1 MALIDALHMATRAM
15 DAQRSGIE
23 VAGHN
28 ISNVNTPGY
37 ARRVLDLRPSA
48 PLTAGS
54 AGSGVDAIGVRALRD
69 VFIERRLLQALP
81 SEARE
86 AAIADGLAVVEA
98 LLGAPGG
105 SIDGALTQFFDAFAG
120 LAADPTSPAARQ
132 DVISRAQSLANAF
145 ATLSTQLNAARQD
158 ADLSIRDGIDE
169 VNRLAANIA
178 ELNQSI
184 AQTSE
189 PSTKAFFRDRQ
200 QAEVDRL
207 AELIDISTMA
217 RGDGG
222 IDITFGNGRSLV
234 IGANPHLLSAIP
246 SPPNGLVAI
255 QNDGATV
262 TSEITSG
269 RVGGA
274 LQVRDVLLPDYL
286 TRLDTL
292 AFEVVEEVNALH
304 TAGFDLD
311 GNAAGVFFTALG
323 ATAGAAGAMA
333 LDPTLA
339 ANGRLVAAATTLES
353 IRDALFS
360 SFSTRVAG
368 TYVFSGIA
376 STQPPYVKNPDGT
389 VAAYQGNAGTASI
402 DIDRAVSV
410 QATFSADAI
419 LRGSDA
425 ANLFS
430 ELDNLAAAIRA
441 GDVTGIDAGRDALD
455 RAFERAVATQAQ
467 VGISLRSID
476 TGRVQID
483 ARRRASTQE
492 VSRHEDANLAKTVTD
507 LAAADTAY
515 QAAIGALGRTSQ
527 LSLLDY
533 LR

>member
-1 MALIDALHMATRAM
+1 VRLSANAAIRSALLDLERTNTILAERQRDLASGRRIHTASDDPGGAAAAVRGRAEIGNL
-15 DAQRSGIE
+15 DR
-23 VAGHN
+23 
-28 ISNVNTPGY
+28 Y
-37 ARRVLDLRPSA
+37 ARASDSLESRLSVVDSVLSDLVSHI
-48 PLTAGS
+48 TA
-54 AGSGVDAIGVRALRD
+54 AK
-69 VFIERRLLQALP
+69 
-81 SEARE
+81 
-86 AAIADGLAVVEA
+86 
-98 LLGAPGG
+98 
-105 SIDGALTQFFDAFAG
+105 
-120 LAADPTSPAARQ
+120 TS
-132 DVISRAQSLANAF
+132 
-145 ATLSTQLNAARQD
+145 
-158 ADLSIRDGIDE
+158 
-169 VNRLAANIA
+169 
-178 ELNQSI
+178 
-184 AQTSE
+184 
-189 PSTKAFFRDRQ
+189 
-200 QAEVDRL
+200 
-207 AELIDISTMA
+207 
-217 RGDGG
+217 
-222 IDITFGNGRSLV
+222 
-234 IGANPHLLSAIP
+234 
-246 SPPNGLVAI
+246 
-255 QNDGATV
+255 
-262 TSEITSG
+262 
-269 RVGGA
+269 
-274 LQVRDVLLPDYL
+274 
-286 TRLDTL
+286 
-292 AFEVVEEVNALH
+292 
-304 TAGFDLD
+304 
-311 GNAAGVFFTALG
+311 
-323 ATAGAAGAMA
+323 AAGASNSGLSA
-333 LDPTLA
+333 VQ
-339 ANGRLVAAATTLES
+339 REAAATTLES